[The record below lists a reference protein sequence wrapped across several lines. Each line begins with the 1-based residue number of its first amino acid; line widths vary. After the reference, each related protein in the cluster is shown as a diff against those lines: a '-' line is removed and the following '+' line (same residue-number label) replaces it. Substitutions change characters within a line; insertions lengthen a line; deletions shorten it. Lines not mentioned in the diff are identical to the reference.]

1 LAIRPKP
8 ALQSHNINK
17 IGSSVDNKES
27 NLKIRNQR
35 DFGAGVMYI
44 IIGLFF
50 AIVATNYPMGTAAK
64 MGPGYFPFSLGILM
78 TLLGALVLLQSLN
91 AKAAIESIPK
101 FNWRIIAQITGAV
114 VLYGLL
120 LPRMGFLIAVVV
132 LVLVSASASKE
143 FTWKGSLINAS
154 FLVAFTYSVFV
165 LGLKL
170 QFPLLPVFLQQ

>member
-1 LAIRPKP
+1 M
-8 ALQSHNINK
+8 
-17 IGSSVDNKES
+17 
-27 NLKIRNQR
+27 KIRNQR
-35 DFGAGVMYI
+35 DFGAGVMYMV
-44 IIGLFF
+44 IGLFF
-50 AIVATNYPMGTAAK
+50 TIVATQYPMGTAAK
-64 MGPGYFPFSLGILM
+64 MGPGYFPFFLGILM
-78 TLLGALVLLQSLN
+78 TLLGLLVLIKSLS

-101 FNWRIIAQITGAV
+101 FNWRVIAQITGSV

-143 FTWKGSLINAS
+143 FTWKGSLINAG

-165 LGLKL
+165 MGLKL